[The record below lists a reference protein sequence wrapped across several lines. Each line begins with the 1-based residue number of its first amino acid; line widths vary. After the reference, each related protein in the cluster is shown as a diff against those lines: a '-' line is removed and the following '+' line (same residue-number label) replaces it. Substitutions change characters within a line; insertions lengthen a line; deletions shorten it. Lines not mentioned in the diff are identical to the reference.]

1 MTASFVLFVDPT
13 DGPRAQIARALL
25 ADACGPQVLVRSA
38 GTLPAASL
46 DGVSEALDELEIPF
60 TPDHA
65 SLRDFLDQ
73 PPHLLIAVC
82 EEGCPSCPYV
92 PGARSVR
99 RWSLDDPE
107 ALTGR
112 ARARALRAIR
122 DALEPRIR
130 ALAAELRAGRDQWPL
145 PGGPGSG

>member
-25 ADACGPQVLVRSA
+25 AKACGPQVVVRSA
-38 GTLPAASL
+38 GTQPGASL
-46 DGVSEALDELEIPF
+46 DGVSDALDELEIPF
-60 TPDHA
+60 TADHT
-65 SLRDFLDQ
+65 SLTVFLEQ
-73 PPHLLIAVC
+73 PPDLLIAVC

-99 RWSLDDPE
+99 RWPLDDPE
-107 ALTGR
+107 ALTGH

-122 DALEPRIR
+122 DALGPRIQ
-130 ALAAELRAGRDQWPL
+130 ALAVELGSGRDQWPL
-145 PGGPGSG
+145 PGGP